1 MANAKQGQPP
11 KGRARCPANPER
23 PESPAVKKALSS
35 LDMDALRKALTYKQ
49 RRFCEEYIVD
59 FNGSAAAIRAGYSTK
74 YPDRI
79 AFQLLNNKGVE
90 TYCDF
95 LTASAASKIM
105 SINPDYVVQ
114 GIMKIVG
121 KETGKD
127 GDKLRGY
134 ELLARI
140 LGMFVDRTELT
151 GKDGGAIEV
160 EQRKIDEETQALT
173 NMLNSMRKRT
183 SEKDQHGLQ

>member
-1 MANAKQGQPP
+1 MGK
-11 KGRARCPANPER
+11 ARYPANPER
-23 PESPAVKKALSS
+23 PESPAVKKALE
-35 LDMDALRKALTYKQ
+35 LNDMEGLRGALTYKQ
-49 RRFCEEYIVD
+49 RRFCEEYTVD
-59 FNGSAAAIRAGYSTK
+59 FNGAAAVIRAGYQTK

-95 LTASAASKIM
+95 LTASAAAKIM
-105 SINPDYVVQ
+105 SVNPDYVIQ

-121 KETGKD
+121 KEHGKD

-140 LGMFVDRTELT
+140 LGMFIDKTELT
-151 GKDGGAIEV
+151 GKDGGAIEI
-160 EQRKIDEETQALT
+160 EQRQVEEETAQLT
-173 NMLNSMRKRT
+173 NMLKSMRKRT
-183 SEKDQHGLQ
+183 SEKDMHGLQ